1 MPEPDW
7 WIDHD
12 AHELH
17 FKSRTFPCDRD
28 VEAMALWAD
37 HALLLSSDTDCL
49 SLWDAEGL
57 VRVARVGVYPQDMA
71 VTGDLV
77 LVCGG
82 ADGQLHQLDLPG
94 LQHRFSL
101 PLAGMPER
109 IAWQSGTAH
118 VLALLTEPEIHTRL
132 ISVVPDTWQW
142 HDRLRLPGIPGA
154 IAADG
159 GGLWIGVSEQ
169 VVHLP
174 DDSSVP
180 DLVIE
185 GIGLAKKIEAS
196 EDGVLIMDGL
206 TGRTVQIRT

>member
-49 SLWDAEGL
+49 SLWDPEGL

-71 VTGDLV
+71 VTGDLI

-94 LQHRFSL
+94 LQNRFSL
-101 PLAGMPER
+101 PLPGMPER
-109 IAWQSGTAH
+109 IAWQSGKAH

-132 ISVVPDTWQW
+132 ISVMPDTWQW

-154 IAADG
+154 IAATAS
-159 GGLWIGVSEQ
+159 GLWIGVSEQ
-169 VVHLP
+169 VLHLP
-174 DDSSVP
+174 DDATMP

-185 GIGLAKKIEAS
+185 GIGLARRIELSA
-196 EDGVLIMDGL
+196 DGVLITDGL